1 VKYFRPNNIDE
12 LQDILYNE
20 KESFVSILAGGTDL
34 IPKWENNLNAKPHIL
49 IDIKKLGD
57 YSGIR
62 EKDNK
67 IIIGALTTIQ
77 EIKNSPLL
85 QNEFPA
91 LTDAAGQFAGVQI
104 RHRATIGGNICN
116 ASPAGDLIP
125 GLYAHEAELYLLG
138 PGGRRSL
145 PISQWMVGPGK
156 TVLEKD
162 EIVSEI
168 HIQRTNEKS
177 LFYKLGLRQSMAIA
191 VINFAIAYSKDS
203 DNTFTSLNISAGS
216 VAPTVVYLRSFADA
230 ILQNVSLEKALPLV
244 DEDISPIDDIR
255 ATANYRRTVLK
266 NVLKYTF
273 RHECH
278 ELSE

>member
-1 VKYFRPNNIDE
+1 MQEAFYK
-12 LQDILYNE
+12 E
-20 KESFVSILAGGTDL
+20 KGSTVSILAGGTDL
-34 IPKWENNLNAKPHIL
+34 VPQWNENNSLKPEVL
-49 IDIKKLGD
+49 IDIKKINGFQ
-57 YSGIR
+57 GIH
-62 EKDNK
+62 EDKDSL
-67 IIIGALTTIQ
+67 IIGALTTIQ
-77 EIKNSPLL
+77 EVKNSILI
-85 QNEFPA
+85 QNHFGA
-91 LTDAAGQFAGVQI
+91 LSDAAGQFAGVQI

-116 ASPAGDLIP
+116 ASPAGDMLP
-125 GLYAHEAELYLLG
+125 GLYAHQADIQLINPRGNRLI
-138 PGGRRSL
+138 
-145 PISQWMVGPGK
+145 PISDFIVGPGK
-156 TVLEKD
+156 TVLESN

-168 HIQRTNEKS
+168 HLKKS
-177 LFYKLGLRQSMAIA
+177 GESSHFYKLGLRQSMAIA

-203 DNTFTSLNISAGS
+203 DNAFTSLNISAGS